1 VAHLMH
7 FKHKTHLAA
16 KTRNEWRQ
24 WRGEHYIFYL
34 SSGESK
40 LGKLLILGV
49 ALYPEL
55 ILRLKVEFGMEEPS
69 VRAKFHVD

>member
-40 LGKLLILGV
+40 LGKLL
-49 ALYPEL
+49 
-55 ILRLKVEFGMEEPS
+55 
-69 VRAKFHVD
+69 